1 MGMPLKRP
9 LCAVTAFFRSRGVF
23 QVGGNVL
30 AEETVVAPLPDIL
43 FDEGKVGFPMA
54 GILYFQYGLVS
65 SVLVLVFG
73 INFLLVGFGCV
84 APLEY
89 SHQ

>member
-1 MGMPLKRP
+1 MCGY
-9 LCAVTAFFRSRGVF
+9 CFFSFPWGF

-43 FDEGKVGFPMA
+43 FDEGKVGFLMA
-54 GILYFQYGLVS
+54 GILYFQYSLVS

-84 APLEY
+84 AALEY